1 VCSLLSLYTT
11 STIATNLGNLVMYR
25 YARLDINFLLKL
37 CFHFLDTVHGLP
49 RMEIEEEKEGG
60 KYSIL

>member
-1 VCSLLSLYTT
+1 MCILLSLYTV
-11 STIATNLGNLVMYR
+11 STIATILGNLIMYR

-37 CFHFLDTVHGLP
+37 CFLFLNTVHGLP